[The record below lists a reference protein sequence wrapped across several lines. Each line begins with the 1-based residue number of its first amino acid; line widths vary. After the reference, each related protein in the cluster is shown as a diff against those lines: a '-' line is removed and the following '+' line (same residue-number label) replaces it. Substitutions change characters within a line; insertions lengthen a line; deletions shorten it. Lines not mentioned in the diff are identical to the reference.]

1 LPSAALSDILAH
13 YASAARLVERFHG
26 ESGAGSWTN
35 AVTEIWLE
43 AGARLDR
50 EKLEDESA
58 DTYHLSSVRARLAAD
73 AVLVSR
79 LYSLGAGLAREEV
92 HVELAGKGAECQ
104 LEGLYIGSG
113 DRHVDCQTYVDHH
126 APHGTSRQDFRGVLG
141 GRARGVFSGTVL
153 VRQGAQ
159 KTDARQSN
167 PNLLLS
173 REASADTKPQLEI
186 FADDVQCQHGATVG
200 QIDPEELFYLR
211 SRGLDEA
218 AARGIL
224 TLGFAREITRRAEP
238 AWVREYVERRLL
250 ETFDFAGVVPDA
262 PAELPS
268 GIRSA

>member
-1 LPSAALSDILAH
+1 VHRGKRVKLFPETVGKNIA
-13 YASAARLVERFHG
+13 YAQ
-26 ESGAGSWTN
+26 T
-35 AVTEIWLE
+35 
-43 AGARLDR
+43 
-50 EKLEDESA
+50 
-58 DTYHLSSVRARLAAD
+58 LSS
-73 AVLVSR
+73 
-79 LYSLGAGLAREEV
+79 YF
-92 HVELAGKGAECQ
+92 
-104 LEGLYIGSG
+104 I
-113 DRHVDCQTYVDHH
+113 
-126 APHGTSRQDFRGVLG
+126 
-141 GRARGVFSGTVL
+141 L
-153 VRQGAQ
+153 VRG
-159 KTDARQSN
+159 TDARQSN